1 MMTKSNSEDKTKI
14 VIAVISAIAV
24 IAAAVI
30 GAAWGDIRTW
40 LSEGRDIAKLGGV
53 WRGDFTLTNGD
64 PYDMTVTLGGN
75 CALGKVCGTFQ
86 IEIPNSM
93 PCTADIT
100 IVSIK
105 DRRYVFDANN
115 MSDSCIAVDYQ
126 YFELLNDNSLIYEV
140 GEGAS
145 LGRGVLRKVP

>member
-1 MMTKSNSEDKTKI
+1 MTKSNSEDRTKI

-30 GAAWGDIRTW
+30 GAAWGDIRAW
-40 LSEGRDIAKLGGV
+40 VSEGKDLAKLGGV
-53 WRGDFTLTNGD
+53 WRGGFTLTNGE
-64 PYDMTVTLGGN
+64 PYNMTVTLGGN
-75 CALGKVCGTFQ
+75 CTLGKVCGTFQ

-105 DRRYVFDANN
+105 EGRYIFEASN
-115 MSDSCIAVDYQ
+115 MSDSCIEVDYQ
-126 YFELLNDNSLIYEV
+126 YFEFLDGNSLIYEV

-145 LGRGVLRKVP
+145 LGRGILRKVP